1 MSSCSTSS
9 LQEPSLLICE
19 LVVLLILL
27 DLIILS
33 RVLIFHAEDLKVNS
47 LFKRE
52 VSSAIF
58 SNYGVICCMFVSFS
72 DDLSSL
78 NYIYI
83 KRLPDTPEADGDNS
97 ILSFYV
103 TLESGRTMPLVIL
116 ASIYVA
122 QQEKIFSVESAL
134 INQTDRLP
142 TPEEVTPRQI
152 GNTVKISL
160 SNIPLQKV
168 RRSKLY
174 PTLLVSIHNA
184 KIKKLDCEMLI

>member
-1 MSSCSTSS
+1 MNFNSF
-9 LQEPSLLICE
+9 LLLC
-19 LVVLLILL
+19 L
-27 DLIILS
+27 
-33 RVLIFHAEDLKVNS
+33 

-58 SNYGVICCMFVSFS
+58 SNYGVICSMFVSFS

-103 TLESGRTMPLVIL
+103 TLESGRTMPLAIL

-122 QQEKIFSVESAL
+122 QQEKIFSVQSAL
-134 INQTDRLP
+134 VNEADRLP
-142 TPEEVTPRQI
+142 TPDVVTPQQS
-152 GNTVKISL
+152 GNTVRISL
-160 SNIPLQKV
+160 SNIRIEKV

-174 PTLLVSIHNA
+174 SILLVCET
-184 KIKKLDCEMLI
+184 IKF